1 MKQAKLTV
9 KERDSFGSPEAR
21 RMRREGQIPGVLY
34 GGGQGSTPLSVDE
47 KALRK
52 ALGHERSSM
61 ILNLIF
67 EGQDKSQLAMLK
79 EHQSDPITGNLVHLD
94 FIEVRMD
101 QPLESTTHV
110 ELVGQAAGLRDG
122 GIMDHSLREL
132 HIRSLPKDMPIG
144 IECNVESLGIGD
156 SIRVSDLLVPTGVE
170 ILNDPETMV
179 AAVMAPKIVVEEE
192 VEGAE
197 GEEGALAAEAGEEK
211 PAEGE
216 GGEAG

>member
-9 KERDSFGSPEAR
+9 RARDSFGSPESR
-21 RMRREGQIPGVLY
+21 RMRRESQIPGVLY
-34 GGGQGSTPLSVDE
+34 GGGQSSTPLSVDE
-47 KALRK
+47 KELRQ

-61 ILNLIF
+61 ILNLVF
-67 EGQDKSQLAMLK
+67 EGTDKSQLAMIK
-79 EHQSDPITGNLVHLD
+79 EHQSDPVTGSLVHLD

-122 GIMDHSLREL
+122 GIMDHALREL
-132 HIRSLPKDMPIG
+132 HIRSLPKDMPTG

-156 SIRVSDLLVPTGVE
+156 SIRVSDLVAPEGVE

-179 AAVMAPKIVVEEE
+179 AAVMAPKLVVEEE
-192 VEGAE
+192 VEGVE
-197 GEEGALAAEAGEEK
+197 GEEGELAAEAAEET
-211 PAEGE
+211 PAAE
-216 GGEAG
+216 GGEEA